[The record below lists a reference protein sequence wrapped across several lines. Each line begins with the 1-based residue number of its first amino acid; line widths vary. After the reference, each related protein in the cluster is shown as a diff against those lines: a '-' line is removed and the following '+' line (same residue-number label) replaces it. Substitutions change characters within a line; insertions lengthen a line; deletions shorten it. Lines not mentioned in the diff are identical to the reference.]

1 MIYLQYNLFKSR
13 ITVYLNRNDWIVYSP
28 RERIQRYR
36 SCNNA
41 EKFRESA
48 LVSHTSSTNCTCR
61 KVYRSS
67 CMLND
72 FISTDVIHF
81 A

>member
-13 ITVYLNRNDWIVYSP
+13 ITVYLNKNDWIVYSP
-28 RERIQRYR
+28 RERIQRYT

-48 LVSHTSSTNCTCR
+48 LVSHTSTNCTCR

-67 CMLND
+67 CMLNY
-72 FISTDVIHF
+72 FISTDVIYF

>member
-13 ITVYLNRNDWIVYSP
+13 ITVYLNRNDWIFYSP

-41 EKFRESA
+41 ESSESQLLFHIHQLTVHAEKFTGLPA
-48 LVSHTSSTNCTCR
+48 C
-61 KVYRSS
+61 
-67 CMLND
+67 
-72 FISTDVIHF
+72 
-81 A
+81 

>member
-41 EKFRESA
+41 EKLRESA

-67 CMLND
+67 CMLNY